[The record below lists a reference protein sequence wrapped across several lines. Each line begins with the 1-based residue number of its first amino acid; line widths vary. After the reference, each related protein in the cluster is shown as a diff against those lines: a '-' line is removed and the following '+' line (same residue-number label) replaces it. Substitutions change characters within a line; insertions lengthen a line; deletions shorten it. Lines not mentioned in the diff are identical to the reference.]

1 MACEIFKAAR
11 EVEEHIVEL
20 ELVRSVIA
28 EVEKYFDNKEK
39 VEYLP
44 YYSGQILNLIIVADR
59 ILFRALPNLEKV
71 VNELLEKHKSEKC
84 KKE

>member
-1 MACEIFKAAR
+1 MKAFDIMT

-20 ELVRSVIA
+20 ELARSVIT
-28 EVEKYFDNKEK
+28 EIEKYFDNKEK
-39 VEYLP
+39 VKYLP

-71 VNELLEKHKSEKC
+71 VDELLEKHKPEKC